1 MDLPPLQ
8 RFTIGAFSSFVF
20 VSLGSAKADTAKGS
34 SNFMRRNIA
43 RTVTGVAIVA
53 GLVAACGSEGENGAA
68 GTSGANGTASSA
80 AAAPSSGDGAPA
92 SSGADAGQAGG
103 EAAQKV
109 TAAIQQAL
117 QQSPI
122 TFTTES
128 AELSEKSKTALGEI
142 AKAMQGNDVKI
153 MVATHA
159 GYPDAE
165 KSKALSEKRAEAIAT
180 ALEGAGVAKD
190 RVKTEATGNEKA
202 QGDKALDTQI
212 TVAQ

>member
-1 MDLPPLQ
+1 M
-8 RFTIGAFSSFVF
+8 F
-20 VSLGSAKADTAKGS
+20 VSLSSANAETAKGS
-34 SNFMRRNIA
+34 SNFMRRTIA

-68 GTSGANGTASSA
+68 GSSGTNGTASSA
-80 AAAPSSGDGAPA
+80 AGAPSSGAPA
-92 SSGADAGQAGG
+92 SSGTGTGDAGQAGG

-153 MVATHA
+153 AVATHA

-165 KSKALSEKRAEAIAT
+165 KSKALSEKRAEAITA
-180 ALEGAGVAKD
+180 ALEAAGVAKD

>member
-1 MDLPPLQ
+1 
-8 RFTIGAFSSFVF
+8 
-20 VSLGSAKADTAKGS
+20 
-34 SNFMRRNIA
+34 MRRNIA

-53 GLVAACGSEGENGAA
+53 GLVAACGSESENGAA

-80 AAAPSSGDGAPA
+80 AAAPSSGDGAQA

-128 AELSEKSKTALGEI
+128 AELSEKSKAALGEI
-142 AKAMQGNDVKI
+142 AKGMQGNDVKI

-165 KSKALSEKRAEAIAT
+165 KSKALSEKRAEAITT

-202 QGDKALDTQI
+202 QGDKALATQI

>member
-1 MDLPPLQ
+1 M
-8 RFTIGAFSSFVF
+8 F

-34 SNFMRRNIA
+34 SNFMRRKIA

-80 AAAPSSGDGAPA
+80 AAASSSGAGAPA
-92 SSGADAGQAGG
+92 SSGAGTGDAGQAGG

-128 AELSEKSKTALGEI
+128 AELTEKSKTALGEI

-153 MVATHA
+153 TVATHA

-165 KSKALSEKRAEAIAT
+165 KSKALSEKRAEAITA
-180 ALEGAGVAKD
+180 ALEAAGVAKD

-202 QGDKALDTQI
+202 QGDQALDTQI

>member
-1 MDLPPLQ
+1 
-8 RFTIGAFSSFVF
+8 
-20 VSLGSAKADTAKGS
+20 
-34 SNFMRRNIA
+34 MRRNIA
-43 RTVTGVAIVA
+43 RTVSGVAIVA

-80 AAAPSSGDGAPA
+80 AAAPSSGDGAQA

-122 TFTTES
+122 AFTTES
-128 AELSEKSKTALGEI
+128 AELSEKSKAALGEI

-153 MVATHA
+153 TVATHA

-165 KSKALSEKRAEAIAT
+165 KSKTLSEKRAEAITA

>member
-1 MDLPPLQ
+1 
-8 RFTIGAFSSFVF
+8 
-20 VSLGSAKADTAKGS
+20 
-34 SNFMRRNIA
+34 MRRTIA
-43 RTVTGVAIVA
+43 RTVTGVVIVA

-68 GTSGANGTASSA
+68 GTNGANGSASSA
-80 AAAPSSGDGAPA
+80 PAASSAGTGADA
-92 SSGADAGQAGG
+92 SSGAGTGDAGGAGG

-122 TFTTES
+122 AFTTES

-153 MVATHA
+153 AVATHA

-165 KSKALSEKRAEAIAT
+165 KSKALSERRAEAIAA

-190 RVKTEATGNEKA
+190 RVKSEPTGNEKA

>member
-1 MDLPPLQ
+1 M
-8 RFTIGAFSSFVF
+8 F
-20 VSLGSAKADTAKGS
+20 VSLASANAETAKGS
-34 SNFMRRNIA
+34 SNFMRRTIA

-68 GTSGANGTASSA
+68 GSSGTNGTASSA
-80 AAAPSSGDGAPA
+80 AGAPSSGAPA
-92 SSGADAGQAGG
+92 SSGAGTGDAGQAGG

-153 MVATHA
+153 AVATHA

-165 KSKALSEKRAEAIAT
+165 KSKALSEKRAEAITA
-180 ALEGAGVAKD
+180 ALEAAGVAKD

>member
-1 MDLPPLQ
+1 M
-8 RFTIGAFSSFVF
+8 F
-20 VSLGSAKADTAKGS
+20 VSLASANAETAKGS
-34 SNFMRRNIA
+34 SNFMRRTIA

-68 GTSGANGTASSA
+68 GSSGTNGTASSA
-80 AAAPSSGDGAPA
+80 AGAPSSGADASA
-92 SSGADAGQAGG
+92 SSGAGTGDAGQAGG

-128 AELSEKSKTALGEI
+128 AELSEKSKSALGEI

-153 MVATHA
+153 AVATHA

-165 KSKALSEKRAEAIAT
+165 KSKALSEKRAEAIAA

-190 RVKTEATGNEKA
+190 RVKTAATGNEKA

>member
-1 MDLPPLQ
+1 M
-8 RFTIGAFSSFVF
+8 A
-20 VSLGSAKADTAKGS
+20 SAKAETAKGS
-34 SNFMRRNIA
+34 LNFMRRTIV

-53 GLVAACGSEGENGAA
+53 GLVTACGSEGENGANGA
-68 GTSGANGTASSA
+68 SGANGTASSA
-80 AAAPSSGDGAPA
+80 AAASSPGAGAPA
-92 SSGADAGQAGG
+92 SSGAGTGDAGQAGG

-109 TAAIQQAL
+109 TAAIQQAQ

-153 MVATHA
+153 TVATHA

-165 KSKALSEKRAEAIAT
+165 KSKALSEKRAEAITA

-202 QGDKALDTQI
+202 QGDQALNTQI

>member
-1 MDLPPLQ
+1 M
-8 RFTIGAFSSFVF
+8 F
-20 VSLGSAKADTAKGS
+20 VSLASANTETAKGS
-34 SNFMRRNIA
+34 SNLMRRTIA

-68 GTSGANGTASSA
+68 GSSGTNGTASSA
-80 AAAPSSGDGAPA
+80 AGAPSSG
-92 SSGADAGQAGG
+92 DAGQAGG

-128 AELSEKSKTALGEI
+128 AELSEKSKTTLGEI

-153 MVATHA
+153 AVATHA

-165 KSKALSEKRAEAIAT
+165 KSKALSEKRAEAIAA

>member
-1 MDLPPLQ
+1 M
-8 RFTIGAFSSFVF
+8 F
-20 VSLGSAKADTAKGS
+20 VSLASANAETAKGS
-34 SNFMRRNIA
+34 SNLMRRTIA
-43 RTVTGVAIVA
+43 RTVAGVAIVA

-68 GTSGANGTASSA
+68 GTNGANGNASSA
-80 AAAPSSGDGAPA
+80 PAASSSGTGADT
-92 SSGADAGQAGG
+92 SSGAGTGDAGQAGG

-117 QQSPI
+117 QQSPVM
-122 TFTTES
+122 FTTES
-128 AELSEKSKTALGEI
+128 AELSEKSKSALGEI

-153 MVATHA
+153 AVATHA

-165 KSKALSEKRAEAIAT
+165 KSKALSEKRAEAIST
-180 ALEGAGVAKD
+180 AFEGAGVAKD
-190 RVKTEATGNEKA
+190 RVKSEATGNEKA

>member
-1 MDLPPLQ
+1 M
-8 RFTIGAFSSFVF
+8 
-20 VSLGSAKADTAKGS
+20 
-34 SNFMRRNIA
+34 
-43 RTVTGVAIVA
+43 AIVA

-68 GTSGANGTASSA
+68 GTNGANGNASSA
-80 AAAPSSGDGAPA
+80 PAASSSGTGADT
-92 SSGADAGQAGG
+92 SSGAGTGDAGQAGG

-117 QQSPI
+117 QQSPVM
-122 TFTTES
+122 FTTES
-128 AELSEKSKTALGEI
+128 AELSEKSKSALGEI

-153 MVATHA
+153 AVATHA

-165 KSKALSEKRAEAIAT
+165 KSKALSEKRAEAIGA
-180 ALEGAGVAKD
+180 AFEGAGVAKD
-190 RVKTEATGNEKA
+190 RVKSEATGNEKA